1 MDASFICNICEKGYV
16 TKTGV
21 KEHYYA
27 DHLNKALYRCKKCK
41 MEFKHKSHRSDHRF
55 SCPNKEKE
63 DICDGK
69 MPTDPE
75 IEKLFVRRKAIQ
87 PDIDPK
93 VLEILDEDRN
103 LGCEEEEPVPKKARV
118 EQTEDMNVAG
128 LVSVEGDDVNV
139 VQGEDVNLAGSE
151 NVEPEK

>member
-1 MDASFICNICEKGYV
+1 M
-16 TKTGV
+16 
-21 KEHYYA
+21 
-27 DHLNKALYRCKKCK
+27 
-41 MEFKHKSHRSDHRF
+41 
-55 SCPNKEKE
+55 
-63 DICDGK
+63 GK

-128 LVSVEGDDVNV
+128 LVSVEGADVNV
-139 VQGEDVNLAGSE
+139 IQGEDLNLAGSE